1 MALVSSGALHSCED
15 HLQYPRSL
23 SSARLESL
31 SFIRAQNGNASN
43 SSVLCT
49 TTSFIFSFP
58 FPQLWFLSPLCHR
71 RGKFLCLAPLAHL
84 AYFSASALCRESAPL
99 SSTLPPSLPLSLSCF
114 YHYCISAATPA
125 QTPSSIYSLHCLEKS
140 KIFERSLLR
149 LTSYSASTRECLFSI
164 FFCHLSPSVLRQWS
178 KPGQGTSFVMG
189 GWKVGLTM
197 ASKNKTNIHFK
208 FVLILYVLM
217 HYTSVSCVIKQWC
230 KIRVITVKS

>member
-99 SSTLPPSLPLSLSCF
+99 SSTLPPSLSVLLLPLLYFCCHPSPNPLLHLF
-114 YHYCISAATPA
+114 PTLLGEEQNLWEISFA
-125 QTPSSIYSLHCLEKS
+125 LNLLLCLY
-140 KIFERSLLR
+140 
-149 LTSYSASTRECLFSI
+149 TWVSI
-164 FFCHLSPSVLRQWS
+164 FYIFLSSLTLSVETVEQTRARYQLCDGGM
-178 KPGQGTSFVMG
+178 KKNYSFQLV
-189 GWKVGLTM
+189 
-197 ASKNKTNIHFK
+197 
-208 FVLILYVLM
+208 
-217 HYTSVSCVIKQWC
+217 KQWL
-230 KIRVITVKS
+230 VKKQQHLL

>member
-99 SSTLPPSLPLSLSCF
+99 SSTLPPSLSLCLAF
-114 YHYCISAATPA
+114 TTTVFLLPP
-125 QTPSSIYSLHCLEKS
+125 QPKPPPPSIPYTAWRRAKSL
-140 KIFERSLLR
+140 RD
-149 LTSYSASTRECLFSI
+149 LF
-164 FFCHLSPSVLRQWS
+164 C
-178 KPGQGTSFVMG
+178 
-189 GWKVGLTM
+189 
-197 ASKNKTNIHFK
+197 A
-208 FVLILYVLM
+208 
-217 HYTSVSCVIKQWC
+217 
-230 KIRVITVKS
+230 